1 MPKCETMLTH
11 IYIESVVFVNCNF
24 NWLAHVVVCSSIVC
38 WPGRDI
44 DFCNLFFF
52 LLYNFFYSWLLFL
65 FFCDFFWLK
74 QKNNSNNNRNNYGS
88 ANHGWWDTIW
98 VVWVAD
104 YKNSL
109 DKKRSETVEKEGGKR
124 GNAKEKE
131 KLWKKKK
138 KPCKR
143 KKKCHWWL
151 TSSNLSHSL
160 VTLIDN

>member
-1 MPKCETMLTH
+1 MMMPKYETMLTH
-11 IYIESVVFVNCNF
+11 FYIESVVFVNCNF
-24 NWLAHVVVCSSIVC
+24 NWLAHVVVCSFIIC

-44 DFCNLFFF
+44 EFCNLFFF
-52 LLYNFFYSWLLFL
+52 LLYNFFNSWLLFL

-74 QKNNSNNNRNNYGS
+74 KKNNSNNNRNNYGS
-88 ANHGWWDTIW
+88 AKHGWWDTIW

-109 DKKRSETVEKEGGKR
+109 DKKRSQTVEKEGGKR

-138 KPCKR
+138 SLAKE
-143 KKKCHWWL
+143 KKVSLMINIIK
-151 TSSNLSHSL
+151 SLSFFGHP
-160 VTLIDN
+160 DR